1 MCVKERYRKRF
12 HSFKELNS
20 EPLHGSLSH
29 IYHDPVVRVCA
40 DDSQHKYKTK
50 PQHPVGERSIIRR
63 ALFHHRFNI
72 YIDKFLHEH
81 RYTQYCKC
89 RYKYADHNRN
99 ACQLV
104 FLENI
109 SEQPA
114 KSLHRILSWI
124 LFHIIFLH
132 LLICIRI
139 FSHFISTVFIQI
151 FRHFTS
157 SFHAIIFN
165 SSSHQNLRH
174 QTSGRRRSPYISCYS

>member
-1 MCVKERYRKRF
+1 MCMCVKERYRKRF
-12 HSFKELNS
+12 HSLKELNS

-40 DDSQHKYKTK
+40 NDSQHKYKTK

-89 RYKYADHNRN
+89 RYKYADHNCN

-104 FLENI
+104 FLEDI
-109 SEQPA
+109 SEQSS
-114 KSLHRILSWI
+114 KCLHGIFPLILSR
-124 LFHIIFLH
+124 FLH
-132 LLICIRI
+132 VYIHI
-139 FSHFISTVFIQI
+139 FFRRTSTVF
-151 FRHFTS
+151 
-157 SFHAIIFN
+157 
-165 SSSHQNLRH
+165 L
-174 QTSGRRRSPYISCYS
+174 